1 MSKNSVFPYI
11 STFMLRNG
19 ATLNKPFMTGAEFDK
34 FNSDPSIAWAV
45 LIEYDTGVVVASYS
59 NAE

>member
-1 MSKNSVFPYI
+1 
-11 STFMLRNG
+11 MLRNG

>member
-1 MSKNSVFPYI
+1 MSKHSVFTYI
-11 STFMLRNG
+11 STFMLHSG
-19 ATLNKPFMTGAEFDK
+19 AVLNKPFMSGAEFDK
-34 FNSDPSIAWAV
+34 FNSASSIAWAV